1 METLTQN
8 REDMAMK
15 HATGKRV
22 KVVEFGEGE
31 HVSIK
36 ILKAIPHP
44 TDLWR
49 LPCVILKKSPGHSP
63 TYKLI
68 CEYGLIKRSFTAANL
83 MLFPGDVKIRPPT
96 NILNLTD
103 VYKLFQMT
111 DVMLQEKHNVDVTRK
126 ADNVPQD
133 TTK

>member
-1 METLTQN
+1 
-8 REDMAMK
+8 MAMK
-15 HATGKRV
+15 HATGKSV
-22 KVVEFGEGE
+22 KLVEFGEGE

-36 ILKAIPHP
+36 ILKAILHP
-44 TDLWR
+44 TDLR
-49 LPCVILKKSPGHSP
+49 RPTCVILKKSPGCSP

-111 DVMLQEKHNVDVTRK
+111 DVTLLEKHNVDVTRK

>member
-1 METLTQN
+1 
-8 REDMAMK
+8 MAMK
-15 HATGKRV
+15 HATGKCV
-22 KVVEFGEGE
+22 KAVEFREGE
-31 HVSIK
+31 YVSIK

-49 LPCVILKKSPGHSP
+49 LPCVILKKSPGRRP

-68 CEYGLIKRSFTAANL
+68 CEYGLVKISFTAANL

-111 DVMLQEKHNVDVTRK
+111 DVMLQEMHYVDVTRK
-126 ADNVPQD
+126 ADSVPQD

>member
-1 METLTQN
+1 
-8 REDMAMK
+8 MAMK

-22 KVVEFGEGE
+22 KVVEFREGE
-31 HVSIK
+31 YVSIK

-49 LPCVILKKSPGHSP
+49 LPCVILKKSPGRRP

-68 CEYGLIKRSFTAANL
+68 CEYGLVKISFTAANL

-111 DVMLQEKHNVDVTRK
+111 DVMLQEMHYVDVTRK
-126 ADNVPQD
+126 ADSVPQD

>member
-1 METLTQN
+1 
-8 REDMAMK
+8 MAMK

-22 KVVEFGEGE
+22 KVVEFREGE
-31 HVSIK
+31 YVLIK

-49 LPCVILKKSPGHSP
+49 LPCVIVKKSPGGHP

-68 CEYGLIKRSFTAANL
+68 CEYGLIKILFTAVNL
-83 MLFPGDVKIRPPT
+83 MLFPGDVKIRPPA

-103 VYKLFQMT
+103 VYKLLQMT

-126 ADNVPQD
+126 ADNVPQG

>member
-1 METLTQN
+1 MT
-8 REDMAMK
+8 MK
-15 HATGKRV
+15 PATGKRV
-22 KVVEFGEGE
+22 KVVEFREGE
-31 HVSIK
+31 YVSIK

-49 LPCVILKKSPGHSP
+49 LPCVILKKSPGRRP

-68 CEYGLIKRSFTAANL
+68 CEYGLVKISFTAANL

-103 VYKLFQMT
+103 VYKLFQIT
-111 DVMLQEKHNVDVTRK
+111 DVMLQEKHDVDVTRK

>member
-1 METLTQN
+1 
-8 REDMAMK
+8 MAMK

-31 HVSIK
+31 YVSIK

-49 LPCVILKKSPGHSP
+49 LPCVILKKSPGCRP

-68 CEYGLIKRSFTAANL
+68 CEYGLIKISFTAVNL
-83 MLFPGDVKIRPPT
+83 MLFPGDVKIRPP
-96 NILNLTD
+96 NKYFKLN
-103 VYKLFQMT
+103 
-111 DVMLQEKHNVDVTRK
+111 
-126 ADNVPQD
+126 
-133 TTK
+133 

>member
-1 METLTQN
+1 
-8 REDMAMK
+8 MK

-49 LPCVILKKSPGHSP
+49 LPCVIVKKSPGGHP

-68 CEYGLIKRSFTAANL
+68 CEYGLIKISFTAANL
-83 MLFPGDVKIRPPT
+83 MLFPGDVKIRPPR

-111 DVMLQEKHNVDVTRK
+111 EVIFCHCKKSCNRTM
-126 ADNVPQD
+126 
-133 TTK
+133 

>member
-1 METLTQN
+1 
-8 REDMAMK
+8 MAMK

-22 KVVEFGEGE
+22 KVVEFREGE
-31 HVSIK
+31 YVSIK

-49 LPCVILKKSPGHSP
+49 LPCVILKKSPGCRP

-68 CEYGLIKRSFTAANL
+68 CEYGLIKIPFTAANL
-83 MLFPGDVKIRPPT
+83 MLFPGYVQIRPPT

-111 DVMLQEKHNVDVTRK
+111 DVMLQGKDNVDVTRK

>member
-1 METLTQN
+1 
-8 REDMAMK
+8 MK

-44 TDLWR
+44 TDLRR
-49 LPCVILKKSPGHSP
+49 LPCLILKKSPGRSP

-68 CEYGLIKRSFTAANL
+68 CEYGLMKRSFTAANL

-96 NILNLTD
+96 DILNLTD

-126 ADNVPQD
+126 ADNVPQG

>member
-1 METLTQN
+1 
-8 REDMAMK
+8 MK

-31 HVSIK
+31 YVSIK
-36 ILKAIPHP
+36 ILKAIPHR

-49 LPCVILKKSPGHSP
+49 LPCVILKKSPGRSP

-68 CEYGLIKRSFTAANL
+68 CEYGLIKISFTAVNL
-83 MLFPGDVKIRPPT
+83 MLFPFFKIRPPT